1 MTKNKQAIS
10 GDNYYRLTQN
20 DIDGASVI
28 YENLIINASC
38 QSTANGYFSIFPN
51 PSSGSFQVVM
61 NNPDIE
67 GVANLNITDTK
78 GNKVFTKQI
87 IVNSGI
93 NMYVIQEALA
103 PGIYYI
109 KVGNGSITT
118 KIVKHSIR

>member
-1 MTKNKQAIS
+1 M
-10 GDNYYRLTQN
+10 TQN

-28 YENLIINASC
+28 YDNLIINASC
-38 QSTANGYFSIFPN
+38 QSTANEYFSIFPN

-61 NNPDIE
+61 NNSEIE

-109 KVGNGSITT
+109 NVENGSRTT
-118 KIVKHSIR
+118 TIVKHSIR